1 MITTRTLRIFLV
13 VVLCLHAFGLLLHTL
28 RNHF

>member
-1 MITTRTLRIFLV
+1 LITNRTLRIVLA
-13 VVLCLHAFGLLLHTL
+13 VVLSLHAFGLLLYTI

>member
-1 MITTRTLRIFLV
+1 MISNRTLRIVLV
-13 VVLCLHAFGLLLHTL
+13 LVLCLHAFGLLLYTI

>member
-1 MITTRTLRIFLV
+1 MSTDRKLRIILA
-13 VVLCLHAFGLLLHTL
+13 VVLSLHAFGLLLYTI

>member
-1 MITTRTLRIFLV
+1 MSTDRKLWIVLA
-13 VVLCLHAFGLLLHTL
+13 VVLSLHAFGLLLYTI